1 MAGLTSREISSA
13 IRARRLERALSQ
25 AQLAELANVSR
36 HFIIRL
42 EHGQDGASLD
52 VVLRILATLGLE
64 LTFADA
70 HATSV
75 HRDATDEADLD
86 ALLRAH
92 AK

>member
-1 MAGLTSREISSA
+1 MAGLTSREISNSV
-13 IRARRLERALSQ
+13 RARRLERSLSQ

-52 VVLRILATLGLE
+52 VVLRVLAVLGLD
-64 LTFADA
+64 LTFAASDA
-70 HATSV
+70 EPM
-75 HRDATDEADLD
+75 HRDADDEADLD
-86 ALLRAH
+86 ALLKAH